1 MFKNYFFCTCTS
13 VCVSGRVGV
22 HVCVFAFQVYWRTP
36 KGRQYL
42 KREVKR
48 KKYYFG
54 IHRPWTTEFQMENER
69 GTMRKK
75 VFVEP
80 ICDWSF
86 FKGDR
91 VRSMCM

>member
-1 MFKNYFFCTCTS
+1 M
-13 VCVSGRVGV
+13 CVSGRVGV